1 MTSLT
6 DAVLREG
13 TDDWVPFRTVHVLAY
28 TTTAEPD
35 ELSRRQSAI
44 DAVRELL
51 SEKLIE
57 IGAVTDHGF
66 AAWSTPLPGL
76 NDFAREYLAAD
87 AAAEDDWGFRFWL
100 SNTPAG
106 DERAHRID

>member
-1 MTSLT
+1 
-6 DAVLREG
+6 
-13 TDDWVPFRTVHVLAY
+13 
-28 TTTAEPD
+28 
-35 ELSRRQSAI
+35 
-44 DAVRELL
+44 
-51 SEKLIE
+51 
-57 IGAVTDHGF
+57 
-66 AAWSTPLPGL
+66 LPGL